1 MLLRVRKVGYH
12 ARMSSRPLTQRQKQG
27 ALSRDEILDA
37 AEALMARQGY
47 DGASISAICSECG
60 LPASSIYWHFGSKE
74 GVLAAV
80 MERGATRYF
89 ATIDAISISLALRG
103 RDGLRAGLLAASH
116 AIAKH
121 PDFLRL
127 LVLLLL
133 SGRAEDT
140 VARVRT
146 GGRER
151 MHRLIASAYP
161 TRGDVPNRPL
171 ADALADVALA
181 MFDGAFLAVQN
192 DPRIRYETLLTQM
205 ADALASLAEAA
216 IAADRADATRVSV
229 SKNRLH
235 SSKQRHRK

>member
-1 MLLRVRKVGYH
+1 
-12 ARMSSRPLTQRQKQG
+12 MSSRPLTQRQRQG

-89 ATIDAISISLALRG
+89 ATIDAAGILLALQG
-103 RDGLRAGLLAASH
+103 REALRAGLLAASR

-121 PDFLRL
+121 PEFLRL

-140 VARVRT
+140 VARVRA

-151 MHRLIASAYP
+151 MHRLIALAYP
-161 TRGDVPNRPL
+161 VRGDAPNLPL

-192 DPRIRYETLLTQM
+192 DPRIRYETLMTRM

-216 IAADRADATRVSV
+216 IAADGADATRVPV
-229 SKNRLH
+229 PTNRVHRSKRLL
-235 SSKQRHRK
+235 RK

>member
-1 MLLRVRKVGYH
+1 
-12 ARMSSRPLTQRQKQG
+12 MSTRRLTQRQKQG

-37 AEALMARQGY
+37 AEVLMARQGY

-80 MERGATRYF
+80 MERGAARFFT
-89 ATIDAISISLALRG
+89 TIDAVGSSPALRG

-116 AIAKH
+116 AIAEH

-140 VARVRT
+140 VARVRA

-161 TRGDVPNRPL
+161 ARGDVPNRPL

-192 DPRIRYETLLTQM
+192 DPRIRYEALLTQM
-205 ADALASLAEAA
+205 ADALATLAEAA
-216 IAADRADATRVSV
+216 IAADQTDASRVSV
-229 SKNRLH
+229 STNRLR
-235 SSKQRHRK
+235 SSKQRLRK

>member
-1 MLLRVRKVGYH
+1 M
-12 ARMSSRPLTQRQKQG
+12 
-27 ALSRDEILDA
+27 SRDEILDA

-103 RDGLRAGLLAASH
+103 REALHAGLLAASH

-133 SGRAEDT
+133 SGRAGDT
-140 VARVRT
+140 VARVRA

-161 TRGDVPNRPL
+161 ARGDVPNRPL
-171 ADALADVALA
+171 ADALTDVALA

-192 DPRIRYETLLTQM
+192 DPHIRYETLLTQM

-216 IAADRADATRVSV
+216 IAADQSDASRVSV
-229 SKNRLH
+229 STNRLR
-235 SSKQRHRK
+235 SSKQRLRK

>member
-1 MLLRVRKVGYH
+1 
-12 ARMSSRPLTQRQKQG
+12 
-27 ALSRDEILDA
+27 LSRDEILDA

-89 ATIDAISISLALRG
+89 ATIDAAGILLALQG
-103 RDGLRAGLLAASH
+103 REALRAGLLAASR

-121 PDFLRL
+121 PEFLRL

-140 VARVRT
+140 VARVRA

-151 MHRLIASAYP
+151 MHRLIALAYP
-161 TRGDVPNRPL
+161 VRGDAPNLPL

-192 DPRIRYETLLTQM
+192 DPRIRYETLMTRM

-216 IAADRADATRVSV
+216 IAADGADATRVPV
-229 SKNRLH
+229 PTNRVHRSKRLL
-235 SSKQRHRK
+235 RK

>member
-1 MLLRVRKVGYH
+1 
-12 ARMSSRPLTQRQKQG
+12 MSSRPLTQRQRQG
-27 ALSRDEILDA
+27 AVSRDEILDA
-37 AEALMARQGY
+37 AEALMAHQGY

-74 GVLAAV
+74 GVLAAM
-80 MERGATRYF
+80 MERGAARFF
-89 ATIDAISISLALRG
+89 ATIDAVGISPALRG
-103 RDGLRAGLLAASH
+103 REGLHAGLLAASH

-133 SGRAEDT
+133 SGHAEDT
-140 VARVRT
+140 VRRVRA

-161 TRGDVPNRPL
+161 ASGDVPNRPL

-192 DPRIRYETLLTQM
+192 DPRIRYEALLTQM

-216 IAADRADATRVSV
+216 IAPNRADATRVSV
-229 SKNRLH
+229 PTNRFH
-235 SSKQRHRK
+235 SSKQLLPK

>member
-1 MLLRVRKVGYH
+1 
-12 ARMSSRPLTQRQKQG
+12 MSSRPLTQRQKQG

-80 MERGATRYF
+80 MERGAARFFT
-89 ATIDAISISLALRG
+89 TIDAIGSSPALRG
-103 RDGLRAGLLAASH
+103 RDGLHAGLLAASH

-133 SGRAEDT
+133 SGHAEDT
-140 VARVRT
+140 VGRVRA

-151 MHRLIASAYP
+151 MRRLIASAYP
-161 TRGDVPNRPL
+161 ASGDVPNRPL
-171 ADALADVALA
+171 ADALADAALA

-192 DPRIRYETLLTQM
+192 DPRIRYEALLTQM

-216 IAADRADATRVSV
+216 IVADQADASRGPARGRGSR
-229 SKNRLH
+229 SARRRGKA
-235 SSKQRHRK
+235 

>member
-1 MLLRVRKVGYH
+1 
-12 ARMSSRPLTQRQKQG
+12 MSSRPLTQRQKQG

-60 LPASSIYWHFGSKE
+60 LPASSVYWHFGSKE

-80 MERGATRYF
+80 MERGAARFFT
-89 ATIDAISISLALRG
+89 AIDAVGSSPTLRG

-116 AIAKH
+116 AIAEH

-133 SGRAEDT
+133 SGHAEDT
-140 VARVRT
+140 VARVRA

-161 TRGDVPNRPL
+161 ARGDVPNRPL
-171 ADALADVALA
+171 ADSLADAALA

-192 DPRIRYETLLTQM
+192 DPRVHYEMLLTQM
-205 ADALASLAEAA
+205 ADALASLAEAD
-216 IAADRADATRVSV
+216 IARDRVDATRMSV
-229 SKNRLH
+229 SKDRLH
-235 SSKQRHRK
+235 SSKQRRRK